1 MSNFTEEQFVELVKK
16 SEQDAANSIGA
27 YKVRLGL
34 FALLGYAVIFGVLVA
49 LLALIGGTIGIALV
63 STSLALLL
71 VKKKIIFII
80 LIAIWTFLKAL
91 WVRFDAPVGHELKRE
106 QFPGLFREIDDLTK
120 RLDALKIHQV
130 IINEDLNA
138 SVVQH
143 PRWGL
148 LGGQINTLFLGLQLL
163 LALSPQEMRSVLAHE
178 IGHLS
183 GNHSRFSGWIYR
195 VRITWQRIMLA
206 FEDSHSFGAILMRK
220 FFDWYAPKFS
230 AYSFALARSN
240 EYEADQVAAELTS
253 SATAAKALANVYA
266 KVPYINSEYWDVYFD
281 KADLEPKPPNP
292 PYEGLA
298 SFLKESPVSREQ
310 LIELINK
317 ELEVETHYADTHPA
331 LRDRIQAITDTAV
344 VPDSFDKSAAEAW
357 LGDHYSDTLEHFDQR
372 WYQQNQQRW
381 QDRYD
386 YVTKSKKKLET
397 ARNQDIDSLDDDD
410 LWNLAELT
418 SEFEDDDAA
427 LALYLR
433 FYDKHPDSIGT
444 AYHIGRILID
454 RKDEAALPFLKKA
467 FTSPHTLEYAAK
479 WGYSF
484 LIDEGKEEEAES
496 WWEEAAKADE
506 IHRLTQQE
514 RNNVTQK
521 DDFEAPQ
528 ISEELLTDLQ
538 QQISSQKNVGS
549 VWIAQ
554 KILVHSTGDPVY
566 VICFRPKG
574 LYWSSSKVLQKLLDK
589 INVNVDLYVV
599 SLFGESKKLGKK
611 VKKVGQKIL

>member
-1 MSNFTEEQFVELVKK
+1 MSNFTEEQFIELVKK

-34 FALLGYAVIFGVLVA
+34 FALLGYTVIFGVLVA

-80 LIAIWTFLKAL
+80 LIAVWTFLKAL
-91 WVRFDAPVGHELKRE
+91 WVKFDPPAGRELKRE
-106 QFPGLFREIDDLTK
+106 QFPELFREIDDLTK
-120 RLDALKIHQV
+120 KLDALKIHQV

-143 PRWGL
+143 PKWGL
-148 LGGQINTLFLGLQLL
+148 LGGQKNTLFLGLQLL

-195 VRITWQRIMLA
+195 VRITWQRVMLA

-253 SATAAKALANVYA
+253 SDTAAKALANVYA
-266 KVPYINSEYWDVYFD
+266 KVPYINSEYWDVYFT
-281 KADLEPKPPNP
+281 KADLVPKPPNL

-298 SFLKESPVSREQ
+298 SFLKDSPISREQ

-317 ELEVETHYADTHPA
+317 EMEVDTHYADTHPA
-331 LRDRIQAITDTAV
+331 LRDRIQAMTDTEV

-357 LGDHYSDTLEHFDQR
+357 LGEHYEETLEHFDEL
-372 WYQQNQQRW
+372 WIQQNQERW
-381 QDRYD
+381 QGRYD
-386 YVTKSKKKLET
+386 YVTKSKKTLED
-397 ARNQDIDSLDDDD
+397 ARNKDIDSLDDDD
-410 LWNLAELT
+410 LWGLAELT
-418 SEFEDDDAA
+418 SEFEDDNAA
-427 LALYLR
+427 LALYFKFNER
-433 FYDKHPDSIGT
+433 HPDSIGA
-444 AYHIGRILID
+444 AYHIGRILIS

-467 FTSPHTLEYAAK
+467 FKSPNLVEYAAK

-484 LIDEGKEEEAES
+484 LTDKGKEEEAES
-496 WWEEAAKADE
+496 WWEEAVKADE

-514 RNNVTQK
+514 RDNVTQE
-521 DDFEAPQ
+521 DDFEAPK
-528 ISEELLTDLQ
+528 ISEELLADLK
-538 QQISSQKNVGS
+538 QQISAQKNVGS

-554 KILVHSTGDPVY
+554 KVLEHSAEVPVY
-566 VICFRPKG
+566 VVCFRPKG

-589 INVNVDLYVV
+589 INVNADLYVV
-599 SLFGESKKLGKK
+599 SLFGDSKKLGKK
-611 VKKVGQKIL
+611 AKKVGLKIL